1 MAFKQSPPLF
11 QVPGLSDAARQLIT
25 RLFFRSLIIYL
36 LLDGLIFLLFG
47 GGQWRW
53 WLLFAAEAAAL
64 LLSLQKNTDMVREMY
79 TPIQALEETA
89 DALNADQVDTE
100 SLRRLAARLDE
111 INVSS
116 LKTSR
121 IQTPPGPG
129 AGALATAINAML
141 ERIDRGYQAQ
151 ARFVSDASHELRT
164 PISVIQGYANML
176 DRWGKDDPEVRQ
188 EAIDAIRA
196 EAASMGTL
204 VEQLLFL
211 ARGDNNT
218 QIVHKKRMDLSDL
231 ADEVYRE
238 TVLLETGRVI
248 GSEIPP
254 GVLYWGDPGLI
265 KQALRILV
273 DNGVKY
279 TPEGGSVTIR
289 LQAAEA
295 EGNIRLS
302 VTDTGA
308 GIAGRSCPGS
318 LSASTGRIS
327 PGPGRP
333 AAPDWGCPSPSG
345 SPPATTAGFRSP
357 ASPGWVPASR
367 CCCPGRSR
375 RRNRMRSM
383 KNPRNNREKGVLFR
397 LFLLSVLGG

>member
-1 MAFKQSPPLF
+1 MDFKQSPPLF

-121 IQTPPGPG
+121 IQIPAGG
-129 AGALATAINAML
+129 RELGALATAINAML

-308 GIAGRSCPGS
+308 GIAREELPRVFERFYRADQSRARETGGTGLGLPIAKWIAARHNGWIQVTSKPGM
-318 LSASTGRIS
+318 
-327 PGPGRP
+327 
-333 AAPDWGCPSPSG
+333 G
-345 SPPATTAGFRSP
+345 SRFTLLLPWEKPPAES
-357 ASPGWVPASR
+357 
-367 CCCPGRSR
+367 
-375 RRNRMRSM
+375 NEEH
-383 KNPRNNREKGVLFR
+383 EK
-397 LFLLSVLGG
+397 SEE

>member
-121 IQTPPGPG
+121 IQIPAGG
-129 AGALATAINAML
+129 RELGALATAINAML

-204 VEQLLFL
+204 VEQLLF
-211 ARGDNNT
+211 
-218 QIVHKKRMDLSDL
+218 
-231 ADEVYRE
+231 
-238 TVLLETGRVI
+238 
-248 GSEIPP
+248 
-254 GVLYWGDPGLI
+254 
-265 KQALRILV
+265 
-273 DNGVKY
+273 
-279 TPEGGSVTIR
+279 
-289 LQAAEA
+289 
-295 EGNIRLS
+295 
-302 VTDTGA
+302 
-308 GIAGRSCPGS
+308 
-318 LSASTGRIS
+318 IS
-327 PGPGRP
+327 IIHLK
-333 AAPDWGCPSPSG
+333 
-345 SPPATTAGFRSP
+345 T
-357 ASPGWVPASR
+357 
-367 CCCPGRSR
+367 
-375 RRNRMRSM
+375 
-383 KNPRNNREKGVLFR
+383 
-397 LFLLSVLGG
+397 

>member
-121 IQTPPGPG
+121 IQIPAGG
-129 AGALATAINAML
+129 RELGALATAINAML

-164 PISVIQGYANML
+164 PISVIQG
-176 DRWGKDDPEVRQ
+176 
-188 EAIDAIRA
+188 
-196 EAASMGTL
+196 
-204 VEQLLFL
+204 
-211 ARGDNNT
+211 RGDNNT

-308 GIAGRSCPGS
+308 GIAREELPRVFERFYRADQSRARETGGTGLGLPIAKWIAARHNGWIQVTSKPGM
-318 LSASTGRIS
+318 
-327 PGPGRP
+327 
-333 AAPDWGCPSPSG
+333 G
-345 SPPATTAGFRSP
+345 SRFTLLLPWEKPPAES
-357 ASPGWVPASR
+357 
-367 CCCPGRSR
+367 
-375 RRNRMRSM
+375 NEEH
-383 KNPRNNREKGVLFR
+383 EK
-397 LFLLSVLGG
+397 SEE